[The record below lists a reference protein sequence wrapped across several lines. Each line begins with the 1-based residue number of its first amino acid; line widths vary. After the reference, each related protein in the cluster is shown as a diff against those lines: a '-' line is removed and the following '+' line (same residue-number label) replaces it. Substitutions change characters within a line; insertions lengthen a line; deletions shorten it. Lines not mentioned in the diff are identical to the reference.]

1 MSGDGGEL
9 YRVVFRGEISLEF
22 SAEEVRTNLK
32 QLCRYEDRTLD
43 RLFSGKPVVIK
54 DRIQLTTARQYK
66 EALDR
71 TGALCEIVAVPK
83 PPPSVEVAPA
93 PQGTTCSEAP
103 TPITMAVSPPPQPL
117 PSPSPEPVPVH
128 CPKCG
133 HRQPDGEICGACGIV
148 FARFL
153 KSQERQAAIAR
164 GETPPDMPRKPEPT
178 TLMEDVRNYFSQHQ
192 EQAFILKA
200 FLTIAVILLIGEYL
214 SGFVILFIILFPVL
228 FLFYVRLEAAS
239 TGQSAT
245 EILAQHITFM
255 PVMYTDEERKREGT
269 TWVTYGLIFINI
281 VIFYGYE
288 LHVDPKT
295 IMNHLVFIPV
305 EPNIL
310 NVPFSLLSS
319 MFLHAGGGHLW
330 GNMLFLWA
338 VGTVVEKRIGWGK
351 FLACYLAAGV
361 MASLLSALITYL
373 FFHEAVHGLGAS
385 GAIAGVMGIFA
396 VRCYFKSM
404 VFPLPI
410 LGIFSLILPISL
422 KVRLNSLVI
431 IGLFFFADLSG
442 GIGQITGEN
451 QSNVGHWAHIGGM
464 LCGII
469 LAMLSKLGE
478 DAIEERHVEIGR
490 QNIGKRGDLYAAE
503 DSLRLALKKNPD
515 NADTM
520 LLLAQLLS
528 KFQATEEGEQLY
540 RKSLASLSATRPREA
555 MEAYRDFFKRYHKG
569 LDYQSML
576 RLAGHYQK
584 QNDLEW
590 AGRCLEF
597 VLEDTETPQA
607 TREKVM
613 LNCARSKESS
623 GNIDAAEYYYRMF
636 LETFPQSPMAG
647 KVRIRLGT
655 T

>member
-1 MSGDGGEL
+1 MSGNGGDL
-9 YRVVFRGEISLEF
+9 YRVVFNGEISLEF
-22 SAEEVRTNLK
+22 STEEVRGNLK
-32 QLCRYEDRTLD
+32 RLCRYEDRTLD
-43 RLFSGKPVVIK
+43 RLFSGKPAIIK
-54 DRIQLTTARQYK
+54 DRIPLATAKQYK

-71 TGALCEIVAVPK
+71 TGALCDIVAVPT
-83 PPPSVEVAPA
+83 PPQPVEVSPA
-93 PQGTTCSEAP
+93 PQGPSQPVAP
-103 TPITMAVSPPPQPL
+103 THATIMAPPSQPTL
-117 PSPSPEPVPVH
+117 PTPKPASVN

-133 HRQPDGEICGACGIV
+133 HQQPDGEICDACGIV

-153 KSQERQAAIAR
+153 KTQERQAAIAR
-164 GETPPDMPRKPEPT
+164 GEVLPDMPRKPEPT
-178 TLMEDVRNYFSQHQ
+178 TLMDDVRSYFAQHQ

-200 FLTIAVILLIGEYL
+200 FLTIAAILLIGEYL
-214 SGFVILFIILFPVL
+214 SGFVVLFIILFPVL
-228 FLFYVRLEAAS
+228 FLCYVRLEAAS
-239 TGQSAT
+239 TGQSAN
-245 EILAQHITFM
+245 EILAQHITLM

-288 LHVDPKT
+288 LNVDPKT
-295 IMNHLVFIPV
+295 IMDHLVFIPV
-305 EPNIL
+305 EPNPF

-338 VGTVVEKRIGWGK
+338 VGTVVEKRIGWAK
-351 FLACYLAAGV
+351 FLVCYLVAGV
-361 MASLLSALITYL
+361 MASLLSALISYL

-431 IGLFFFADLSG
+431 IGLFFFADLSS

-451 QSNVGHWAHIGGM
+451 QSNIGHWAHIGGM

-490 QNIGKRGDLYAAE
+490 QNISKRGDLYAAE

-528 KFQATEEGEQLY
+528 KFQATEEGGQLY
-540 RKSLASLSATRPREA
+540 RKALASLSQTRPKEA
-555 MEAYRDFFKRYHKG
+555 MEAYRDYYKRYHKG
-569 LDYQSML
+569 IDYQALL
-576 RLAGHYQK
+576 RLAGHYQQ

-597 VLEDTETPQA
+597 IVEDPETPQV
-607 TREKVM
+607 TREKAI
-613 LNCARSKESS
+613 LNCARSKEAT

-647 KVRIRLGT
+647 KVRVRLGT

>member
-1 MSGDGGEL
+1 MIGESGDL
-9 YRVVFRGEISLEF
+9 YRVVFSGEIFLEF
-22 SAEEVRTNLK
+22 SIEEVRDNLK
-32 QLCRYEDRTLD
+32 RLCRYEDQTLD

-54 DRIQLTTARQYK
+54 DRVPLATARQYK

-71 TGALCEIVAVPK
+71 TGALCDIVAVP
-83 PPPSVEVAPA
+83 
-93 PQGTTCSEAP
+93 Q
-103 TPITMAVSPPPQPL
+103 PPQPVVAVPIPRGASNSTVPAPPKMTGSP
-117 PSPSPEPVPVH
+117 PSPTTPPSQDSAPVL

-133 HRQPDGEICGACGIV
+133 HRQPNGEVCGACGVV

-153 KSQERQAAIAR
+153 KMQERQESIAR
-164 GETPPDMPRKPEPT
+164 GEVPPDRPRKPDPT
-178 TLMEDVRNYFSQHQ
+178 TMMEDIRSYFAHHQ
-192 EQAFILKA
+192 EQAFIIKA
-200 FLTIAVILLIGEYL
+200 FLTITAILLIGEFL
-214 SGFVILFIILFPVL
+214 SGFVVLFIILFPVL
-228 FLFYVRLEAAS
+228 FLIYVRLEAAS
-239 TGQSAT
+239 TGQSGT
-245 EILAQHITFM
+245 EILAQHITLM

-269 TWVTYGLIFINI
+269 TWVTYGLILVN
-281 VIFYGYE
+281 VLIFYGYE

-295 IMNHLVFIPV
+295 IMDHLVFIPV
-305 EPNIL
+305 EPNLL
-310 NVPFSLLSS
+310 NVPFSLFSS

-361 MASLLSALITYL
+361 MASLLLALITYV
-373 FFHEAVHGLGAS
+373 FFHEAVHSLGAS

-490 QNIGKRGDLYAAE
+490 QNIGKKGDLFAAE
-503 DSLRLALKKNPD
+503 ESLRLALQKNPD

-528 KFQATEEGEQLY
+528 KFKSTEEGEQLY
-540 RKSLASLSATRPREA
+540 RKALSKLSQTRPKEA
-555 MEAYRDFFKRYHKG
+555 MEAFRDYYKRYHKG
-569 LDYQSML
+569 LDYQALL
-576 RLAGHYQK
+576 RLAGHYQQ
-584 QNDLEW
+584 QNDPEW

-597 VLEDTETPQA
+597 LLEDPATPLVV
-607 TREKVM
+607 RERAM
-613 LNCARSKESS
+613 FHCARNKEAT
-623 GNIDAAEYYYRMF
+623 GNVDAAEFYYRMF

-647 KVRIRLGT
+647 KARAWLGAT
-655 T
+655 